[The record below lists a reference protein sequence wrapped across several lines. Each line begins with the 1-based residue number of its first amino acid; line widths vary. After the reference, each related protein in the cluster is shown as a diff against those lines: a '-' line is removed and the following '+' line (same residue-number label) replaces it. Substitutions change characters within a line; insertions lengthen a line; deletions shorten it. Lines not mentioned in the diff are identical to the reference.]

1 MIRRASAPLLLGLL
15 VLAAALLGSRVPAAD
30 ARGYERRVE
39 EYVVPEVTLLDQDGR
54 RVGLKQALQPDQPVL
69 LDFFFSTCNTICP
82 VLSTSFSSLQ
92 AQLGRESEALRLY
105 SIAIDPE
112 HDTPEVL
119 RRYRERYGA
128 RPGWDLL
135 TGSRE
140 DVTRVLK
147 AFDAYT
153 PNKMAHRPL
162 TFLWSPVGQR
172 WVRLEGLVAAS
183 ELHAEYQRLR
193 QP

>member
-1 MIRRASAPLLLGLL
+1 MARRLLPQLSVSLL
-15 VLAAALLGSRVPAAD
+15 VLLGALGGSRLSGAD
-30 ARGYERRVE
+30 APGYERTVREYAIPGVSLVNHDGQRV
-39 EYVVPEVTLLDQDGR
+39 D
-54 RVGLKQALQPDQPVL
+54 LKQALQAEQPVL

-82 VLSTSFSSLQ
+82 VLSTSFSRFQ
-92 AQLGRESEALRLY
+92 AQLGTESQGVRLY

-119 RRYRERYGA
+119 RGYRERYGA

-153 PNKMAHRPL
+153 PNKMGHRPL
-162 TFLWSPVGQR
+162 NFLWSPAERR

-183 ELHAEYQRLR
+183 DLEAEYRRLR

>member
-1 MIRRASAPLLLGLL
+1 MIRPALPRPLLGLL
-15 VLAAALLGSRVPAAD
+15 LLAAALLGSRVPADD

-39 EYVVPEVTLLDQDGR
+39 EYAVPEVTLLDQDGR
-54 RVGLKQALQPDQPVL
+54 RVDLKQALQPDQPVV

-82 VLSTSFSSLQ
+82 VLSTSFSRLQ
-92 AQLGRESEALRLY
+92 AQLGPESEGVRLY

-119 RRYRERYGA
+119 RGYRERYGA

-140 DVTRVLK
+140 NVTRVLK

-162 TFLWSPVGQR
+162 NFLWSPAERR

-183 ELHAEYQRLR
+183 DLDAEYRRLR